1 MLNDPSSLRL
11 LAALLFSLIA
21 SLALGPV
28 LLPALR
34 RLKAGQTI
42 RAEMHASHQAKAGT
56 PTMGGILFVLPAA
69 VAALLF
75 APRTGEASAR
85 LAIALAL
92 MLGHGLVGFLD
103 DYIKVVLKRS
113 LGLRARDKL
122 LAQVILAA
130 LLAWG
135 AASYMQLGT
144 AITIPYVNWTW
155 DLGPILYFVLILF
168 LVQGTANT
176 VNFTDGVDGL
186 LGMVSIPV
194 FLFWGLFVAL
204 PKGQIELAVLSLGL
218 VGGCVGFLRY
228 NWHPAK
234 VFMGDVGSFAL
245 GGALA
250 ALAALT
256 KTELLVPIAGGLF
269 VIEGLSVIL
278 QVLSFRLTGKRIL
291 KMSPLHH
298 HFELVGWSERQI
310 VQNFTLL
317 TLLFQVLAFFALPG
331 LVVGR

>member
-1 MLNDPSSLRL
+1 MLNESSLRL
-11 LAALLFSLIA
+11 LAALFFSLVA
-21 SLALGPV
+21 ALALGPV
-28 LLPALR
+28 LLPVLR

-56 PTMGGILFVLPAA
+56 PTMGGLLFVLPAA
-69 VAALLF
+69 AAALLF
-75 APRTGEASAR
+75 SPRTGEASGR

-92 MLGHGLVGFLD
+92 MLGHGLVGFMD

-122 LAQVILAA
+122 IAQVILAA

-135 AASYMQLGT
+135 SAAYLQMGT
-144 AITIPYVNWTW
+144 AVTVPYINWTF
-155 DLGPILYFVLILF
+155 DYGPIVYFVLILL
-168 LVQGTANT
+168 LVQGSANT

-186 LGMVSIPV
+186 LATVSIPV
-194 FLFWGLFVAL
+194 FLFWGLFIAL
-204 PKGQIELAVLSLGL
+204 PKGQVELAVLALGL
-218 VGGCVGFLRY
+218 VGGCIGFLRY
-228 NWHPAK
+228 NWHPAR

-278 QVLSFRLTGKRIL
+278 QVLSFRLTGKRIF

-317 TLLFQVLAFFALPG
+317 TLIFQVLAFFALPG

>member
-1 MLNDPSSLRL
+1 MSLRL
-11 LAALLFSLIA
+11 LAALFFALIA
-21 SLALGPV
+21 ALALGPV
-28 LLPALR
+28 LLPVLR

-56 PTMGGILFVLPAA
+56 PTMGGLLFVIPAA
-69 VAALLF
+69 AAALIF
-75 APRTGEASAR
+75 APRTPEANAR
-85 LAIALAL
+85 LLLALVL
-92 MLGHGLVGFLD
+92 MLGHGLVGYLD

-122 LAQVILAA
+122 LAQVLLAA
-130 LLAWG
+130 ILAWG
-135 AASYMQLGT
+135 TASYLGLGT
-144 AITIPYVNWTW
+144 TVTIPYLNLTYQI
-155 DLGPILYFVLILF
+155 GPVFYFLLILL

-186 LGMVSIPV
+186 LATVSIPV

-204 PKGQIELAVLSLGL
+204 PKGQVELAVLAMGL
-218 VGGCVGFLRY
+218 VGGCLGFLRF

-250 ALAALT
+250 AIAALT

-291 KMSPLHH
+291 RMSPLHH
-298 HFELVGWSERQI
+298 HFELVGWTELEI
-310 VQNFTLL
+310 VRNFTLL
-317 TLLFQVLAFFALPG
+317 TLLFQLLAWFAVPG

>member
-1 MLNDPSSLRL
+1 MLNESSLRL
-11 LAALLFSLIA
+11 LAALFFSLIA
-21 SLALGPV
+21 ALALGPV
-28 LLPALR
+28 LLPILR

-56 PTMGGILFVLPAA
+56 PTMGGMLIVLPAV
-69 VAALLF
+69 VAAVLF
-75 APRTGEASAR
+75 APRTGEATAR
-85 LAIALAL
+85 LVIALTL
-92 MLGHGLVGFLD
+92 TLGHGLVGFLD

-122 LAQVILAA
+122 IAQVLLAA
-130 LLAWG
+130 VLAWG
-135 AASYMQLGT
+135 AGSYLNMGT
-144 AITIPYVNWTW
+144 GITVPYFNWTL
-155 DLGPILYFVLILF
+155 DFGPIAYFVLILL
-168 LVQGTANT
+168 LVQGSANT

-186 LGMVSIPV
+186 LATVSIPV

-204 PKGQIELAVLSLGL
+204 PKGQIELAVLALGL
-218 VGGCVGFLRY
+218 VGGCLGFLRY

-278 QVLSFRLTGKRIL
+278 QVLSFRLTGKRIF

-310 VQNFTLL
+310 VQNFTLV
-317 TLLFQVLAFFALPG
+317 TLIFQVLAFFALPG
-331 LVVGR
+331 LVIGQ